1 MFVNLIYLTAKHK
14 INLMIDT
21 YENLVVLTA
30 IMSVNL
36 LNNEKVADLQAL
48 CHQKL
53 NLTIRFVDL
62 SNQTKDSP
70 NKKNIAKSFFIF

>member
-36 LNNEKVADLQAL
+36 SNNEKVADLQAL
-48 CHQKL
+48 CHE
-53 NLTIRFVDL
+53 NLI
-62 SNQTKDSP
+62 
-70 NKKNIAKSFFIF
+70 